1 MKNEELTFKYEY
13 YQAIDDRTDETVC
26 TAPTLHLIK
35 EKLTLCKEYYIYDS
49 TPLSIDK
56 IVYENNEMNKEHIN
70 VFEFLGS

>member
-49 TPLSIDK
+49 KS
-56 IVYENNEMNKEHIN
+56 
-70 VFEFLGS
+70 